1 MQPNYLFFAYFKELH
16 LVRVQSIEE
25 NEEQEDGL
33 RQSIAE
39 VDGESEQS
47 APEVQPEKGLVPE
60 VDPNEITQKVQ
71 IQRPIE
77 VEEKKCSFVSGTDS

>member
-16 LVRVQSIEE
+16 LVRVQSIED

-47 APEVQPEKGLVPE
+47 APEEQP
-60 VDPNEITQKVQ
+60 
-71 IQRPIE
+71 
-77 VEEKKCSFVSGTDS
+77 

>member
-1 MQPNYLFFAYFKELH
+1 MQELVDAHNSQEQLVQPNYLFFAYFKDLH

-47 APEVQPEKGLVPE
+47 APEEQP
-60 VDPNEITQKVQ
+60 
-71 IQRPIE
+71 
-77 VEEKKCSFVSGTDS
+77 